1 MIRSLKLLIFILFLF
16 VASTSAAEEIKNLS
30 PADHFLE
37 TRVVLGTI
45 EFTTSSDRLPP
56 AAKRYLD
63 GLAPA
68 IKKAQKDNKVI
79 RFEGNIRSSLDNYND
94 VTLALYRAKAVQDY
108 FRTRHFIGNP
118 VFLNGSVQ
126 EVKISSTERVEIA
139 LYDFNFQIDSVPVHE
154 LITSEFT
161 DGKK

>member
-1 MIRSLKLLIFILFLF
+1 MSKSLILLMSALILFA
-16 VASTSAAEEIKNLS
+16 ASTSGAEEYKNIS

-37 TRVVLGTI
+37 TRAVLGVI
-45 EFTTSSDRLPP
+45 EFTAASDRLST

-79 RFEGNIRSSLDNYND
+79 RFEGNIKSSLDNYND
-94 VTLALYRAKAVQDY
+94 VKLALYRAKAVQEY

-118 VFLNGSVQ
+118 VFLNGSIQ
-126 EVKISSTERVEIA
+126 EVKVSSSERVEIA
-139 LYDFNFQIDSVPVHE
+139 LYEFNFHIDSVPVLE

-161 DGKK
+161 DGK